1 MKIDLWN
8 FVFVNVFRPRNLAIS
23 SDNRLFWTVPHDI
36 LRTKQGMNK
45 IQRTMKQEPAWFEHF
60 VSSTSSDTQYACFFE
75 QCHTTYL
82 EPTGMNK
89 IQRTMKQEPAWLE
102 HFVSSTSSDNRL
114 FWTVPHD
121 ILRTN
126 KEWTRF
132 NGRWSKSQH
141 GWNILFRHFIR
152 YTIRVLFWTNQQG
165 MNQVIRVNATAL
177 WVLKSEARKCILCM
191 PAALWVIGL

>member
-82 EPTGMNK
+82 EP
-89 IQRTMKQEPAWLE
+89 
-102 HFVSSTSSDNRL
+102 S
-114 FWTVPHD
+114 
-121 ILRTN
+121 

-132 NGRWSKSQH
+132 NGRWSRSQH
-141 GWNILFRHFIR
+141 GWNILFRPLHPIIGFFELCHTTYLEPTR
-152 YTIRVLFWTNQQG
+152 NEQDSTDD
-165 MNQVIRVNATAL
+165 
-177 WVLKSEARKCILCM
+177 EARASMVGTFCFATSSDTQYACFFELTNKE
-191 PAALWVIGL
+191 WTKSYV